1 MTTDQ
6 TSAQG
11 EQKPADASLKKPSG
25 EPAKKKQP
33 ATASHAAKTNKK
45 KDSLVKV
52 IVVEDI
58 GKWISPTS
66 AQIFFI
72 DEQAT
77 FPAIDFEIDTAEPGP
92 YEWSWKIVW
101 PAAVSGLR
109 ESAKR
114 GKILKTFK
122 REGKFQQTE
131 KCWHADLGE
140 IIGGTLTVL
149 VVAGNESY
157 KRSVYIRAKN
167 PSEAQ
172 VKDLLTTIDN
182 VKGFEKLLAQESK
195 FKNFIN
201 SDHQPVVAFDG
212 GYGLTQ
218 MTTPAPTFTQVWNW
232 KENIQGGASLYKSKQ
247 VTAKNYLS
255 KNHRSY
261 TDEQLKL
268 ETWSRWNG
276 GPYHAWDEERNIWI
290 RNPSIMAD
298 SATGNI
304 GWDMTREENKGKT
317 EVELHARDKDEY
329 KAPPATRLWKYSG
342 VCYADHLNN
351 E

>member
-1 MTTDQ
+1 MTNDQ
-6 TSAQG
+6 ALIKKNQGRVNGRKRKQAAGSTEKKRPTTSG
-11 EQKPADASLKKPSG
+11 
-25 EPAKKKQP
+25 
-33 ATASHAAKTNKK
+33 HAGKTNKEK
-45 KDSLVKV
+45 NSLVKV
-52 IVVEDI
+52 IVLEDV
-58 GKWISPTS
+58 GKWVTPNS

-72 DEQAT
+72 DEQAS
-77 FPAIDFEIDTAEPGP
+77 FPAIDFEINTMQPGP
-92 YEWSWKIVW
+92 YQWSWKIVW
-101 PAAVSGLR
+101 PAAVSGLK
-109 ESAKR
+109 ESSKR
-114 GKILKTFK
+114 GKILKTFSK
-122 REGKFQQTE
+122 EGKFEKNE
-131 KCWHADLGE
+131 KCWHVDLGDVV
-140 IIGGTLTVL
+140 GGTLTVT
-149 VVAGNESY
+149 VVAEKETF

-167 PSEAQ
+167 PSETQ
-172 VKDLLTTIDN
+172 VKNLLTTIEN

-201 SDHQPVVAFDG
+201 ADNEPVVAFDG

-218 MTTPAPTFTQVWNW
+218 MTTPAPTFVQVWNW

-255 KNHRSY
+255 KDHRTY

-276 GPYHAWDEERNIWI
+276 GAYHVWDEAKRVWTRNTT
-290 RNPSIMAD
+290 IMAD

-304 GWDMTREENKGKT
+304 GWDMTKDENKGKT
-317 EVELHARDKDEY
+317 EAELHKRDKDEY